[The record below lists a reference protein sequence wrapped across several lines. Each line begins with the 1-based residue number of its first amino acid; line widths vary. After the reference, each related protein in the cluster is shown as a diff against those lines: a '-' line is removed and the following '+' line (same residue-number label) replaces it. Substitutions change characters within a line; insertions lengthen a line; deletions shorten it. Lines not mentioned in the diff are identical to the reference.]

1 MTAVCAPQNLSVYV
15 LSVSGP
21 TLVVSAD
28 ATSSGFITAA
38 AAAATC
44 TRAGFGRGSTRNA
57 GQPSQW
63 RVSSGSGSSSSS
75 GAAAAAAAWV
85 RYTCRGGRRTG
96 RAHVSYIAQRTATQ
110 PHVPLTYCCV
120 RRASGTGTGG

>member
-57 GQPSQW
+57 GQPSQCW
-63 RVSSGSGSSSSS
+63 RVRSSSSSS
-75 GAAAAAAAWV
+75 G
-85 RYTCRGGRRTG
+85 GG
-96 RAHVSYIAQRTATQ
+96 
-110 PHVPLTYCCV
+110 
-120 RRASGTGTGG
+120 GGGGGMGSLHLPR

>member
-1 MTAVCAPQNLSVYV
+1 MMAVCAPQNLSVYV

-44 TRAGFGRGSTRNA
+44 MRAGFGRGSTRNA
-57 GQPSQW
+57 GQPSRCR

-75 GAAAAAAAWV
+75 GS
-85 RYTCRGGRRTG
+85 GGG
-96 RAHVSYIAQRTATQ
+96 
-110 PHVPLTYCCV
+110 
-120 RRASGTGTGG
+120 SGGMGSLHLPR